1 MELTNLLKE
10 CVEAFRGMD
19 ENEILRAY
27 RPKLSN
33 LTGDERLAV
42 KVCVGNVFMPVYKLL
57 KAEDEGFTEEDLMV
71 CALSALGF
79 KTAVIA
85 ECMAISGDAIRMRKR
100 RIRRK
105 IGDERYE
112 VIFGPIERASA
123 KTVVQ
128 DEKAAATE
136 AEVLPVAKAGKREG
150 VKEKMKFGYA
160 VSSCFRKMFT
170 FSGRARR
177 AEYWFYFL
185 FMNMVWLGFK
195 AVKGLVINCFMPMAS
210 MEVQSCAS
218 LTNDIIC
225 WCATVALMIPMLAVT
240 VRRLHDL
247 GDTGWL
253 SVAIYLLPWLVGVGF
268 TIYTDNF
275 TDLTLDVIGE
285 SIDGLMGLVGSYM
298 AFYLFELAALIAR
311 VIMMARKGTVG
322 ENEYGADPIRYI
334 G

>member
-1 MELTNLLKE
+1 MELTFLLEECSNAFRRTDEYERLKE
-10 CVEAFRGMD
+10 H
-19 ENEILRAY
+19 
-27 RPKLSN
+27 RPKERSL
-33 LTGDERLAV
+33 LVDERTAIN
-42 KVCVGNVFMPVYKLL
+42 VCVQQAFLSVYKIM
-57 KAEDEGFTEEDLMV
+57 KAEDGSFDEEDLVV
-71 CALSALGF
+71 CALGAMGF

-85 ECMAISGDAIRMRKR
+85 DCLSVSAEAIRMRKR

-112 VIFGPIERASA
+112 VIFGPNERASA

-128 DEKAAATE
+128 DEKAAA
-136 AEVLPVAKAGKREG
+136 AAAAVLPVAKAGKTEG

-160 VSSCFRKMFT
+160 VSSCFKKMFT

-210 MEVQSCAS
+210 LEVQSCAS

-253 SVAIYLLPWLVGVGF
+253 SVAIYLLPWLVGVGY

-285 SIDGLMGLVGSYM
+285 SIDGLMGLLGSYVV
-298 AFYLFELAALIAR
+298 FYLFEFAALIAR
-311 VIMMARKGTVG
+311 VIMMARRGTVG
-322 ENEYGADPIRYI
+322 ENEYGADPVRII